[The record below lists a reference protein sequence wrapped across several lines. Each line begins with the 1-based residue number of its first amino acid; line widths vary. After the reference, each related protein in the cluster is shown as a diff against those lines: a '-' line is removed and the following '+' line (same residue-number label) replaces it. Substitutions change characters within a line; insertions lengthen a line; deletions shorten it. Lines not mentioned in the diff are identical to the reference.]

1 MGCPLPLAVLLLAG
15 LTGCSSLLPRSEAR
29 TADTWE
35 DYESA
40 SAAIDRIV
48 PQQTTRAEL
57 AAQGID
63 PQRNASITILTFS
76 DVVQRFATGG
86 AIRAEELDPG
96 VRQCLTAGKACNGYS
111 ILLRRT
117 VNRRSGNFW
126 LDTFNF
132 KRETDS
138 SGWSF
143 NALILLTGDLVVY
156 TLKGGQPRMHE
167 TAVERNPLGPL
178 QGWGEQVPGLL
189 QQY

>member
-1 MGCPLPLAVLLLAG
+1 MAFAAMAGIAGC
-15 LTGCSSLLPRSEAR
+15 TSLLPRSEQK
-29 TADTWE
+29 TADTWG

-48 PQQTTRAEL
+48 AHQTTRAEL

-63 PQRNASITILTFS
+63 PRQNAAITILTFS

-86 AIRAEELDPG
+86 AIRPEELDPG
-96 VRQCLTAGKACNGYS
+96 VRQCLTAGKACSGYA
-111 ILLRRT
+111 IALKRT
-117 VNRRSGNFW
+117 TNKRIGNFW
-126 LDTFNF
+126 LDSFNF

-143 NALILLTGDLVVY
+143 NAIILFTEDLVVY

-178 QGWGEQVPGLL
+178 QSWGEQVPGLL
-189 QQY
+189 Q